1 MAIDDPVSPAGDS
14 SPRSRL
20 ISIYV
25 GVLAVLLAICSMA
38 GGNASKDALRANIDA
53 SNAWAFFQARNIRI
67 SVLDASANDLE
78 LLIAAQPAMPD
89 AARAAISKRIE
100 EYRSTTAR
108 WRTNPSAQ
116 DGTDELFPKARK
128 HEQERDV
135 ALRQD
140 PYFDYAQAL
149 LQIAIV
155 LASVAIISGGNGLLF
170 VSGAL
175 GIVGTLLM
183 LNGFTL
189 LLRVPFIG

>member
-1 MAIDDPVSPAGDS
+1 MAHDDPQGGAGVET
-14 SPRSRL
+14 PRSRL

-25 GVLAVLLAICSMA
+25 GILAVLLAVCAMG

-53 SNAWAFFQARNIRI
+53 SNTWAFFQARNIRI
-67 SVLDASANDLE
+67 SILETSANELE
-78 LLIAAQPAMPD
+78 LAMAGQPGLPEAVRGAMT
-89 AARAAISKRIE
+89 KRIE
-100 EYRSTTAR
+100 EYRVTAQR
-108 WRTNPSAQ
+108 YRSNPQAQ

-128 HEQERDV
+128 LEQDRDV

-155 LASVAIISGGNGLLF
+155 LASVAIISGGNGLLY
-170 VSGAL
+170 VSIGL
-175 GIVGTLLM
+175 GVIGTLLM

-189 LLRVPFIG
+189 LVRVPFIG